1 VRVYGFGVEI
11 RLMTPEDVP
20 AAEQLRADAFYEV
33 DLRAAPRSGPEPE
46 RRAPSNALAW
56 VRRTVRLLETDAG
69 GQWVAAD
76 DSGLLGLVCS
86 VVRERLWVLVTFAV
100 RPGLQGKG
108 IGRQLQARAQAYGAG
123 CERGMLSASDDPLA
137 LRRYHAAGFALYPQ
151 MVFAGQVDR
160 SAIPVVSGVREGAPD
175 DLEWMDA
182 LDRDLRGA
190 PHGPDHAT
198 FADLRR
204 LVVATDRDGYAYTSA
219 DGTYLLA
226 ARTEPTAARLLWECL
241 AGADGHFEV
250 SHVTSANM
258 WAADIALR
266 SRLSMGTR
274 GFLGVRGMVPPAPYI
289 HSGPLLLRQ
298 RCTTLPERA
307 RLSRA
312 TVQDRPPGRRGRCR
326 GAARRQLA
334 AALPG
339 RLLRRLPR
347 R

>member
-1 VRVYGFGVEI
+1 VYGFGVEI

-33 DLRAAPRSGPEPE
+33 DLRFAPQGGSEPE
-46 RRAPSNALAW
+46 RRTPGNALAW
-56 VRRTVRLLETDAG
+56 VRRTVRLVETDAG

-76 DSGLLGLVCS
+76 DSGLLGFVCS
-86 VVRERLWVLVTFAV
+86 VVRDRLWILVTFAV

-108 IGRQLQARAQAYGAG
+108 IGRQLQARAEAYGAG

-160 SAIPVVSGVREGAPD
+160 SAIPVVSGLREGTPD
-175 DLEWMDA
+175 DREWMDA

-198 FADLRR
+198 FADVRR
-204 LVVATDRDGYAYTSA
+204 LVVTADHDGYAYTSA
-219 DGTYLLA
+219 EGTYLLA

-258 WAADIALR
+258 WAADIAL
-266 SRLSMGTR
+266 SARLSMGTR
-274 GFLGVRGMVPPAPYI
+274 GFLGVRAMTPPTRYI
-289 HSGPLLLRQ
+289 HCGPLL
-298 RCTTLPERA
+298 
-307 RLSRA
+307 
-312 TVQDRPPGRRGRCR
+312 
-326 GAARRQLA
+326 
-334 AALPG
+334 
-339 RLLRRLPR
+339 
-347 R
+347 